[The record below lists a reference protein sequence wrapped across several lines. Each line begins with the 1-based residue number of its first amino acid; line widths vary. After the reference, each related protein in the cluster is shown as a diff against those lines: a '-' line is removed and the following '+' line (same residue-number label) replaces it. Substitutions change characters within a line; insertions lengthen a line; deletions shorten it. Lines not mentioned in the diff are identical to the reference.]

1 MDIESLDPP
10 IKDYILAFK
19 SEADAKIQTLEKQVA
34 LLLEE
39 LRLERHTRFG
49 RSSEQLLHEQVLPFS
64 EGEQVSVDPSPS
76 ADESV
81 TVAEHVRRKGG
92 RKPLAADLPRV
103 ESLFDIDEA
112 DKLCACGS
120 KRTKIGEERCEKL
133 HHIPEKYF
141 VEVQVRPYY
150 ACKKCDGSSDDHASP
165 IRVAKVPASIIPK
178 GIATADLLA
187 SIIVNKFC
195 DHLPFHRQEQRLSR
209 MGVSISRTDMAN
221 WTIKAGR
228 AVQPIFEVLCERQ
241 RLGAVINMDETP
253 VTVMGEE
260 GKSNSSKSYI
270 WLMRGGPPN
279 TPIITYH
286 YRTSHAA
293 SEARQLLAGFSGF
306 LQTDGLDSYP
316 PAIAGMPII
325 HVGCW
330 AHARRRFHEAD
341 KASPKAGI
349 GKAGLDW
356 IWRLYAIER
365 DLRKDLNEG
374 KFSREQFKR
383 DRIEKT
389 DPVFR
394 DFKAW
399 LLTESLKVLPSGLA
413 GKAISYALGQWDTLV
428 RYTAHADLTPDNNAA
443 ENGIRPFVL
452 GRKNWMICGS
462 PDGATYASLFY
473 SLIETA
479 KANEIDPFNYLMT
492 LFHFAPSTKSATEW
506 ARLLPLKGTY
516 NPPGPVTIPIPPG
529 LF

>member
-1 MDIESLDPP
+1 VEIENLDAS
-10 IKDYILAFK
+10 IKDYFLAFK
-19 SEADAKIQTLEKQVA
+19 SETDAKIQMLEKHVA
-34 LLLEE
+34 VLLEE
-39 LRLERHTRFG
+39 LRLARHTRFG
-49 RSSEQLLHEQVLPFS
+49 RSSEQNLYGQILPFTD
-64 EGEQVSVDPSPS
+64 GEVVSVDPAPS
-76 ADESV
+76 ADGSM
-81 TVAEHVRRKGG
+81 TVAGHTRKKGG

-112 DKLCACGS
+112 DKQCACGAM
-120 KRTKIGEERCEKL
+120 RTKIGEERCEKL

-150 ACKKCDGSSDDHASP
+150 ACKKCDGSSDRHASP
-165 IRVAKVPASIIPK
+165 IRIATTPAAIIPK

-228 AVQPIFEVLCERQ
+228 AVQPVFDLLCERQ
-241 RLGAVINMDETP
+241 RAGQVINMDETP

-270 WLMRGGPPN
+270 WLMRGGPPD

-286 YRTSHAA
+286 YRMSHAA
-293 SEARQLLAGFSGF
+293 TEARLLLGGFSGF

-349 GKAGLDW
+349 GKEGLNW

-365 DLRKDLNEG
+365 ELRKELKDG
-374 KFSREQFKR
+374 RITREQFKR
-383 DRIEKT
+383 DRIGQT
-389 DPVFR
+389 DSVF
-394 DFKAW
+394 KGLKEW
-399 LLTESLKVLPSGLA
+399 LLAESGKVLPSGLA
-413 GKAISYALGQWDTLV
+413 GKAISYTLGQWDNLI

-462 PDGATYASLFY
+462 PDGAACASLFY

-506 ARLLPLKGTY
+506 PRLLPLKETY
-516 NPPGPVTIPIPPG
+516 NPPGPVTLPVPPG

>member
-1 MDIESLDPP
+1 VDIESLDPP
-10 IKDYILAFK
+10 IKDYIFAFK
-19 SEADAKIQTLEKQVA
+19 SEADAKIQMLEKQVA

-39 LRLERHTRFG
+39 LRLARHTRFG
-49 RSSEQLLHEQVLPFS
+49 RSSEQLLHEQVLPFP
-64 EGEQVSVDPSPS
+64 EGEQVSVDPAPL
-76 ADESV
+76 AGESV
-81 TVAEHVRRKGG
+81 TVAEHTRRKGG

-120 KRTKIGEERCEKL
+120 MRTKIGEERCEKL

-165 IRVAKVPASIIPK
+165 IRVAKVPATIIPK

-228 AVQPIFEVLCERQ
+228 AVQPVLDLLCQKQ
-241 RLGAVINMDETP
+241 RSGAVINMDETP

-260 GKSNSSKSYI
+260 GKSNSAKSYV
-270 WLMRGGPPN
+270 WLMRGGKPDM
-279 TPIITYH
+279 PIITYH

-293 SEARQLLAGFSGF
+293 TEARQLLAGFSGF

-316 PAIAGMPII
+316 PAIAGTPII

-349 GKAGLDW
+349 GKEGLDW

-365 DLRKDLNEG
+365 ELRKDLKEG
-374 KFSREQFKR
+374 KITREQFKR

-389 DPVFR
+389 DPVFK
-394 DFKAW
+394 DFKEW
-399 LLTESLKVLPSGLA
+399 LLRESLKVLPSGLA
-413 GKAISYALGQWDTLV
+413 GKAISYTLGQWDTLV
-428 RYTAHADLTPDNNAA
+428 RYSAHADLTPDNNAA
-443 ENGIRPFVL
+443 ENSIRPFVL

-479 KANEIDPFNYLMT
+479 KANDIDPFNYLMT
-492 LFHFAPSTKSATEW
+492 LFHFAPSTKSTTDW

-516 NPPGPVTIPIPPG
+516 NPPGPVTIPVPPG

>member
-10 IKDYILAFK
+10 IKDYFLAFK
-19 SEADAKIQTLEKQVA
+19 SEADAKIQTLEKHVA

-39 LRLERHTRFG
+39 LRLARHARFG
-49 RSSEQLLHEQVLPFS
+49 RSSEQKPYEQSLPFF
-64 EGEQVSVDPSPS
+64 EGEQASLAPTPSLE
-76 ADESV
+76 ESV
-81 TVAEHVRRKGG
+81 IVAEHRRKKGG
-92 RKPLAADLPRV
+92 RKPLAAELPRV
-103 ESLFDIDEA
+103 ESVFDIDEA
-112 DKLCACGS
+112 DKRCACGS
-120 KRTKIGEERCEKL
+120 MRTKIGEERCEKL

-150 ACKKCDGSSDDHASP
+150 VCKKCNGSSDTLASP
-165 IRVAKVPASIIPK
+165 IRVAQPPAGIIPK

-187 SIIVNKFC
+187 SIVVNKFC

-228 AVQPIFEVLCERQ
+228 TVQPIFDLLCERQ

-270 WLMRGGPPN
+270 WLMRGGKPD

-293 SEARQLLAGFSGF
+293 SEARLMLQGFSGF

-316 PAIAGMPII
+316 PAITGMPII

-330 AHARRRFHEAD
+330 AHARRRFFEAD

-365 DLRKDLNEG
+365 ELRKNLKEG
-374 KFSREQFKR
+374 KLTHEQFKR
-383 DRIEKT
+383 DRIGRT
-389 DPVFR
+389 DLVFK

-399 LLTESLKVLPSGLA
+399 LLQESLKVLPSGLA
-413 GKAISYALGQWDTLV
+413 GKAISYTLGQWDSLI

-443 ENGIRPFVL
+443 ENGISPL
-452 GRKNWMICGS
+452 SLDGRTG
-462 PDGATYASLFY
+462 
-473 SLIETA
+473 
-479 KANEIDPFNYLMT
+479 
-492 LFHFAPSTKSATEW
+492 
-506 ARLLPLKGTY
+506 
-516 NPPGPVTIPIPPG
+516 
-529 LF
+529 

>member
-10 IKDYILAFK
+10 IKEYFLAFK
-19 SEADAKIQTLEKQVA
+19 SETEAKIQMLEKHVS

-39 LRLERHTRFG
+39 LRLARHTRFG
-49 RSSEQLLHEQVLPFS
+49 RSSEQLLHAQGLPFP
-64 EGEQVSVDPSPS
+64 EGEQASVDPALS

-81 TVAEHVRRKGG
+81 MVAEHTRRKGG

-112 DKLCACGS
+112 DKLCACGATL
-120 KRTKIGEERCEKL
+120 TKIGEERCEKL

-150 ACKKCDGSSDDHASP
+150 ACKKCDGSSDENASP
-165 IRVAKVPASIIPK
+165 IRVAKTPSTIIPK

-228 AVQPIFEVLCERQ
+228 AVQPAFALLCERQ
-241 RLGAVINMDETP
+241 RAGQVINMDETP

-260 GKSNSSKSYI
+260 GKSNSAKSYI
-270 WLMRGGPPN
+270 WLMRGGPPD

-293 SEARQLLAGFSGF
+293 AEARLLLGDFSGF

-349 GKAGLDW
+349 GKEGLDW

-365 DLRKDLNEG
+365 ELRNDLKEG
-374 KFSREQFKR
+374 KLSCEQFKR
-383 DRIEKT
+383 DRIDRT
-389 DPVFR
+389 NPVFKS
-394 DFKAW
+394 FKEW
-399 LLTESLKVLPSGLA
+399 LLAESGKVLPSGLA
-413 GKAISYALGQWDTLV
+413 GKAISYTLGQWDSLI
-428 RYTAHADLTPDNNAA
+428 RYPEHADLTPDNNAA
-443 ENGIRPFVL
+443 ENSIRPFVL
-452 GRKNWMICGS
+452 GRKNWMIYGS

-492 LFHFAPSTKSATEW
+492 LFYFAPSINAATEW
-506 ARLLPLKGTY
+506 TRLLPLKGMY
-516 NPPGPVTIPIPPG
+516 NPPGPVTIPVPPG